1 MPVIRNLTNHTLLA
15 DQAALAQG
23 MLARM
28 RGLLHRASLGKGE
41 ALILPRCN
49 SIHTWFMRFP
59 IDVVFVRTAASVS
72 RGTVIKVVPALP
84 PFRLA
89 WARRADTVVELP
101 IGTIARTK
109 TKVGELLDIRPPDP
123 VNLRYH

>member
-1 MPVIRNLTNHTLLA
+1 MAVIRNLTTHTLLA
-15 DQAALAQG
+15 DQAQLAQG

-28 RGLLHRASLGKGE
+28 RGLLSRSSLHEGE

-49 SIHTWFMRFP
+49 AIHTCFMRFP
-59 IDVVFVRTAASVS
+59 IDALFLKTTPAARSTQ
-72 RGTVIKVVPALP
+72 GTVLRVVSALP

-101 IGTIARTK
+101 LGTIARTK
-109 TKVGELLDIRPPDP
+109 TRVGELLAIT
-123 VNLRYH
+123 